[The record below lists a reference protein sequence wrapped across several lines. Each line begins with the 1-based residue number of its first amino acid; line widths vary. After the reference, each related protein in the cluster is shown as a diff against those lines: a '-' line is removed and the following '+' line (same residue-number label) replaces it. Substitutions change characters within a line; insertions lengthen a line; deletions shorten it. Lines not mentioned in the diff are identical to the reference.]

1 MERFLK
7 ILLFLTLL
15 SRTLSAQEEMRK
27 AKPVPEQDR
36 QRLSR
41 LTAGIPELGAEPS
54 GRPAFYSDNLWE
66 YINGGAEAYH
76 QYDFF
81 ALLHQIFLAGDA
93 EVTVD
98 IYDMGNPL
106 NAFGIYSSERSPD
119 YRFLPVGSQGFGE
132 AYSLN
137 FFQDR
142 YYVKLS
148 LYPDKPDSTVLVR
161 FGAKIS
167 DGIPGARGMPELF
180 SLFPAENAI
189 ANSET
194 FILKAPLG
202 HGYLGPA
209 YAMSYLS
216 GNGTARLLLSVAGS
230 PAQASERA
238 GKLEAHFKESGSCE
252 VLPGLGA
259 GAFQGSNPYE
269 DTVLCLPEGRWLVL
283 HAGEKGGGEERVR
296 KLAERLKEK
305 GI

>member
-1 MERFLK
+1 MDRFLK
-7 ILLFLTLL
+7 ILLFLAVPFHM
-15 SRTLSAQEEMRK
+15 LSAQEDK
-27 AKPVPEQDR
+27 QDAKPVPEQDR
-36 QRLSR
+36 QRLSG

-98 IYDMGNPL
+98 IYDMGTPV

-119 YRFLPVGSQGFGE
+119 YRFLPVGSQGFGD

-148 LYPDKPDSTVLVR
+148 LYQDKPDSTVLVR
-161 FGAKIS
+161 FGAKIA
-167 DGIPGARGMPELF
+167 GLIPGAKGMPELF
-180 SLFPAENAI
+180 SLFPAENAV
-189 ANSET
+189 AHSET

-202 HGYLGPA
+202 HAFLGPA

-216 GNGTARLLLSVAGS
+216 GGGTARLLLSVAES
-230 PAQASERA
+230 PAQASERV
-238 GKLEAHFKESGSCE
+238 GKLAAHFKESGSCQ

-259 GAFQGSNPYE
+259 GAFRGSNPYE
-269 DTVLCLPEGRWLVL
+269 DTVICLPEGRWLVL
-283 HAGEKGGGEERVR
+283 HAGEKDGGEERVR
-296 KLAERLKEK
+296 KLAEKLKEK